1 MVAGPGRAGPTR
13 RGHAGEPLGSTIVVP
28 GRLGLGRMCL
38 APAGAMAGP
47 DTRWPGR
54 TNSAQ
59 AGAMTWSRAGSRSK
73 LHRKGHG
80 PGQNSVGASAETSRK
95 TAVSCTGGWTG
106 AWRLRASVCSWPSG
120 NQHSHG
126 GRLGLRTSGLTR
138 TVLLYSEY
146 SRCLQEA
153 TTDVTQIDLQP
164 ESHWRRPS
172 CPPCPCSIVTARPD
186 LPPPPLPPANLKDH
200 NTDNLNGRGS
210 GTWTEQEASQL
221 PGAAQ
226 GREVESSADAYLCSH
241 FLLCPAAFYVV
252 EEDRR
257 KRPQRHRS
265 SSVGRTSGFGF

>member
-1 MVAGPGRAGPTR
+1 
-13 RGHAGEPLGSTIVVP
+13 
-28 GRLGLGRMCL
+28 
-38 APAGAMAGP
+38 MA
-47 DTRWPGR
+47 
-54 TNSAQ
+54 
-59 AGAMTWSRAGSRSK
+59 WSRAGPRSK
-73 LHRKGHG
+73 LYRKGHG
-80 PGQNSVGASAETSRK
+80 PGQNSVGASVETSRK
-95 TAVSCTGGWTG
+95 KAVCTGGWTG
-106 AWRLRASVCSWPSG
+106 VWRLRASVCSRPSG

-221 PGAAQ
+221 PGPAQ
-226 GREVESSADAYLCSH
+226 GREVESSADAYLCSL
-241 FLLCPAAFYVV
+241 FLLSCGLLRGRRGQ
-252 EEDRR
+252 EEKATETPVIVRGPNFRFWFLVQKMDNIHIGSTDL
-257 KRPQRHRS
+257 KTL
-265 SSVGRTSGFGF
+265 GE